1 MKIGNLNI
9 EPFGY
14 SKNVAKSIG
23 YATVDI
29 FKQSMPTISS
39 MAKEAKEYGSELYES
54 IKDFKANAVGIDG
67 QKGFLEEPLKIAKD
81 TRDNFLSDIRTGK
94 WYNKQRIE
102 QAENSA
108 VDAMFADFDDDFDF
122 DFEFDDDSSSGDSD
136 DGDSI
141 DKSSEAIIAAQTEGA
156 KGIAKVVDEVGQRT
170 SGAIS
175 MATAKS
181 ADYIVQATNAGIAS
195 LHNLNVQG
203 FEQMNA
209 GMSAINANLSTL
221 VQLAE
226 PLNTHMQNSANFY
239 NNTANWQAESLNLLK
254 QIAENTN
261 PHPANDRSRYKKRR
275 TLDDLIT
282 AEGGLD
288 FREIVNT
295 AKDAVSIYTDMAKS
309 MLDMMGGVKGLG
321 NQLSASPAKFLA
333 TAPAKFLLGG
343 ALRNRMSSFNENLSG
358 FFGSLLSVLRDRE
371 FKGPL
376 GGVVNI
382 MKALLPGS
390 AYKDSLDPSRY
401 EKGKV
406 DWDGISRMALTSVIP
421 TQLAKIVSA
430 LTGQE
435 EERFNYETGRWVKTS
450 GIKKDWEE
458 NRKRVARSANYD
470 YLEFVNDIIGK
481 MSDAGRLT
489 PDQAKKLKDNVDTF
503 NTNIFHSNNGEYR
516 DIMQEDF
523 NYQKYGIDETTW
535 RFLQSVNRQADKN
548 KKAIRTRMINDITG
562 GRDKY
567 GITNERKSLDGTDIS
582 MALYN
587 GSISENQKSRFLFGV
602 DEYNNDIF
610 YYLQG
615 IYQNTAFVTEN
626 FGSLFSGK
634 RKLKGVKIDSN
645 AKTKPINGGNGMN
658 VPNSARSKIDQTYQQ
673 SPTSSSLENLQIG
686 DMDEIVSGII
696 NAKAKVNVVKL
707 SPDLVEYKKQRDA
720 GMIEKDEEKEKK
732 IAEIEN
738 ANNLINKQV
747 DKLKSK
753 AKDNPA
759 YAGLIATLTSMFR
772 LPAKVATDLISSA
785 EVSIRTILYGEQPE
799 EGETGIFGY
808 FSQGLKNIFDKLDEK
823 IENLFGKKPSELLK
837 KLWDK
842 IAGEKGEDGQRSG
855 GVLSKFVNETNKGLK
870 SAGRWLKG
878 VFTGQDPDELE
889 ASVPTA
895 ANGRKVTKSGIVAV
909 SEGEL
914 IIPAEL
920 NPFYHG
926 KINKKE
932 QYRKEHDAARRFF
945 GFYKDG
951 TTSVGSGKIIQFPGT
966 AKSEETVDNTT
977 DDMKGPGTGKTSK
990 ISGKNALN
998 MGKDF
1003 LKSGFNFMGSII
1015 KESFD
1020 KATEKGKTIYAD
1032 RFGNTAMVVDENEEK
1047 GIKKLI
1053 DTGMKEAGVN
1063 QGAMGAGAII
1073 GAGVSL
1079 LTGAFVGP
1087 ILGAGIGAAAG
1098 LVIKSKKVQELL
1110 FGNDEKGGLVPK
1122 NISEFV
1128 RKQLPDTAK
1137 GGVLGATAGLF
1148 LGSPVLGMILGSA
1161 VGYVSASD
1169 KAKRFLFGDEE
1180 NDDGIIKKKTQ
1191 EMIKQRIPGISAGT
1205 ILGLLAG
1212 PFGSP
1217 IMNLAVGSVVGYAA
1231 TGDQF
1236 HKWLFGEEGT
1246 DNKGFVGM
1254 IKENFFNPLIGIFD
1268 KLAEAMRHHIRDAF
1282 NSMSK
1287 NIRKFLTDWVKG
1299 TVVGRAVRRVGRAAG
1314 RVADKV
1320 VKAPTRWLGN
1330 GLKALNTRMEESALE
1345 KGYRVRGE
1353 DGKYLTAE
1361 QRMKRRQDLGI
1372 KSNNKFN
1379 QFDELLAGAENS
1391 DQLAEL
1397 QGLVNQMID
1406 PTKAYDNQ
1414 IRSAR
1419 SQLRRSL
1426 KGSNIGANYRDRI
1439 YKLAADGKY
1448 DQAIE
1453 RVIKSK
1459 NIDET
1464 EKQQL
1469 IDQINQIKTAYQGRR
1484 NAKKNTKAA
1493 RRALIDNTGLKGML
1507 DKFGIKMDSL
1517 TDEQLRNMAE
1527 LTGDQIAFK
1536 KKQEE
1541 EENTPEKKI
1550 EKAVTSDIPQILNDI
1565 AEILAGNRKKRDQYK
1580 GTTSKQ
1586 EEEQQAKEDAE
1597 AKQEANK
1604 PEDGETVTQ
1613 FINGKP
1619 VKYIYNSANDDY
1631 DPDMSSSN
1639 TKDALE
1645 EQEGISKGLSS
1656 LANLGK
1662 GIKGLFG
1669 KIGRGIFGEEDEDEE
1684 GKRSGG
1690 LVGSILEFFT
1700 GNGKFNLGSILGKM
1714 LKGALVAAGIW
1725 GLMSGKFDNLGKSLG
1740 ISSSGM
1746 MDKGTYT
1753 GENGEILVKKGNK
1766 YINQETGEEYN
1777 GFVTSNN
1784 DASFSTRHASLA
1796 EKAKYNLVRGT
1807 ITGKG
1812 SVIGTL
1818 AKQIPGY
1825 KAVTGKIKGSKAGQY
1840 VADYANKKVK
1850 SAGESVSKY
1859 VRHNMADD
1867 VAGAVGKVQNSSA
1880 FKKAADAA
1888 TNSTF
1893 LKTISEALGKF
1904 ATMLTKVPVIKN
1916 VVKAI
1921 DLDKMIQTILDHC
1934 QKNIAKVA
1942 AKIGLD
1948 GISAAIPVLNAV
1960 FFVTDFM
1967 SGFNNANSILKIA
1980 NKPSFGQK
1988 IVCGLLE
1995 AIKGLIPIVGSL
2007 IPSST
2012 LVDIFM
2018 NFVAPA
2024 LGIDVSELK
2033 KDRDEAQEQLDA
2045 YNKEHG
2051 TDLTWDEYNKKVLG
2065 NQGILEKAVSGIQNV
2080 GNAIG
2085 SGVHNVVTGVKKVA
2099 ALPLNAG
2106 KALGKSLKERGV
2118 LGTAQDIGKWFIEA
2132 NKGLDDLVKK
2142 GKFKEFLEYDTGTE
2156 DPIFRSVQT
2165 VPLTMMKLNKAPGA
2179 ILSTAFHTVKNI
2191 FTTGFENIA
2200 TNFKSFETAMNTMN
2214 QKALDGKPGEVFN
2227 TKINYGA
2234 NKGPL
2239 TVVYG
2244 GLFNIAKLLYG
2255 IVGTVMMIVN
2265 PIAEF
2270 LKHPVKSIK
2279 KVINTILW
2287 GSDGNKEVDEDTS
2300 TDIEVPTQMET
2311 TPVSSGASQADQ
2323 EAIQQQLDAQ
2333 QQQESAS
2340 GSGFVSQLDRRYA
2353 NMKIGRNS
2361 IAEKGCGPAS
2371 AVMALSRN
2379 GKNISMREA
2388 TNLANRY
2395 QTGAGT
2401 DIRYFGD
2408 IFNRNGMD
2416 ATYYFSGGNSMVDDI
2431 RSGRPVV
2438 LMGQDPYNTSKRNSP
2453 FGPNNHYVVANGM
2466 DRNGNII
2473 VNDPESTSGSHVY
2486 SSKILRS
2493 VKAAVSAGMSG
2504 LRRRFSAGDSGQ
2516 YPHTVRKDK
2525 TTILMWNFFR
2535 AKGYS
2540 EAATA
2545 GILGNAQAESGIDPT
2560 RIQSDAGHAAGM
2572 FQWESYKNKSG
2583 RWKAMADYAASKGKD
2598 WTDLMSQLEYAHK
2611 EIQGLGS
2618 YFRDNCGISVEGFM
2632 QESDPVQAAVDFEA
2646 AFERA
2651 GKPHLENRKQYAQ
2664 QYFDMFKGTQVSDA
2678 VTDVVNGD
2686 ASSLTTTASTSTGT
2700 NNLNETTSTE
2710 DSSSST
2716 SDSIKSLGVLGAIT
2730 SAFSKIG
2737 NFFNGGTEDEESS
2750 SSSSSDTSS
2759 EDTSSSTS
2767 SSSSTTGTTST
2778 TGVTNAN
2785 AKTISFK
2792 GTDPVSYME
2801 GILGKIDYSMKG
2813 PRNPEK
2819 GSADCSSTV
2828 QWAIKKAGGP
2838 DIGGNTAAQYND
2850 EDLTPVWYNNG
2861 QIATEVPTGL
2871 KRNDVLFFRRDGD
2884 YTKGRQDRVGHV
2896 GLYMGNNKF
2905 IDHGSGMGPKIKDM
2919 KPESDKLIKVSRITS
2934 MESASGSGL
2943 YDPSAKSRL
2952 ILYNDHRP
2960 IRKADI
2966 NKISYERSAG
2976 ESGTLLNLPTTGTT
2990 RPVSN
2995 NNNKYGIS
3003 KDTAAML
3010 QLIITLVEQ
3019 IVKNTKDVS
3028 NIYSLLTNYC
3038 QNMLGA
3044 QGTRIAQQMQQ
3055 NTNNDDDVEK
3065 TLSSLKETMAQILA
3079 S

>member
-1 MKIGNLNI
+1 MALN
-9 EPFGY
+9 GLAY
-14 SKNVAKSIG
+14 LKNVGKSFG

-29 FKQSMPTISS
+29 FKEAMPTVKS
-39 MAKEAKEYGSELYES
+39 MTEEAKEFSSDLYES
-54 IKDFKANAVGIDG
+54 IQDFKGKAVGFDG
-67 QKGFLEEPLKIAKD
+67 QDGFLKDIKDAIKD
-81 TRDNFLSDIRTGK
+81 TRTNFISDIKTGK
-94 WYNKQRIE
+94 WYNKQRINE
-102 QAENSA
+102 RE
-108 VDAMFADFDDDFDF
+108 DADTEALFGSFDEDFNF
-122 DFEFDDDSSSGDSD
+122 DFEFEDDTPSDSSVSM
-136 DGDSI
+136 I
-141 DKSSEAIIAAQTEGA
+141 DAQTDVA
-156 KGIAKVVDEVGQRT
+156 VGISKAVDEVGQRT
-170 SGAIS
+170 AGAIS
-175 MATAKS
+175 MATAQS
-181 ADYIVQATNAGIAS
+181 AEYVVQATTTG
-195 LHNLNVQG
+195 
-203 FEQMNA
+203 MNA
-209 GMSAINANLSTL
+209 LYGLNATGFDNMNKGMGAINANLSTL

-226 PLNTHMQNSANFY
+226 PLTAHMQNSATFY
-239 NNTANWQAESLNLLK
+239 TQATEYQNKSLQLLEK
-254 QIAENTN
+254 IAENTSPN
-261 PHPANDRSRYKKRR
+261 PANNRRMSNRR
-275 TLDDLIT
+275 TLDSFLTSDGALN
-282 AEGGLD
+282 
-288 FREIVNT
+288 FREFAT
-295 AKDAVSIYTDMAKS
+295 AFKEGISTYTDMIKMAFES
-309 MLDMMGGVKGLG
+309 MGGIKGAG
-321 NQLSASPAKFLA
+321 HKLSNSPAQFLA
-333 TAPAKFLLGG
+333 SAPVK
-343 ALRNRMSSFNENLSG
+343 ALIGTGLRKGMKNFNENLSG
-358 FFGSLLSVLRDRE
+358 FFGALLSTIRDRE
-371 FKGPL
+371 FQGPA
-376 GGVVNI
+376 GSIVNVI
-382 MKALLPGS
+382 KSFILPGS
-390 AYKDSLDPSRY
+390 RYNNKMDPGRY

-406 DWDGISRMALTSVIP
+406 DWDGISRMALINVIP
-421 TQLAKIVSA
+421 TQLGKILSA
-430 LTGQE
+430 LTGRE
-435 EERFNYETGRWVKTS
+435 EERFNYDTGRWVKVSSIKEDWKNIRDRAAKNATFEYTS
-450 GIKKDWEE
+450 NIEDVIRKLLRSGQITHQQADNLKKQ
-458 NRKRVARSANYD
+458 VSNY
-470 YLEFVNDIIGK
+470 
-481 MSDAGRLT
+481 T
-489 PDQAKKLKDNVDTF
+489 
-503 NTNIFHSNNGEYR
+503 NTAFHSNNEKYR
-516 DIMQEDF
+516 DIMQDDF
-523 NYQKYGIDETTW
+523 DYESFGMDREGW
-535 RFLQSVNRQADKN
+535 EFLRSVNRSFDKN
-548 KKAIRTRMINDITG
+548 KKAIRTNLIKNITTD
-562 GRDKY
+562 RDKF
-567 GITNERKSLDGTDIS
+567 GADNERRALDSSYIGLG
-582 MALYN
+582 LYN
-587 GSISENQKSRFLFGV
+587 GSIDEDQKTRTLLGV
-602 DEYNNDIF
+602 DDYGNDLF

-615 IYQNTAFVTEN
+615 IYQNTMHVSENLGVFVPNGT
-626 FGSLFSGK
+626 K
-634 RKLKGVKIDSN
+634 IKGVNIKPKGQIKPIGATTGSGIYIPESARRDIDKKYTTTGTQNLEEIQIKDMDAIVSAVLSDDNKIDLS
-645 AKTKPINGGNGMN
+645 
-658 VPNSARSKIDQTYQQ
+658 
-673 SPTSSSLENLQIG
+673 
-686 DMDEIVSGII
+686 
-696 NAKAKVNVVKL
+696 KL
-707 SPDLVEYKKQRDA
+707 SPDLVEYVEQRRQ
-720 GMIEKDEEKEKK
+720 GLVEEDEEKEKRL
-732 IAEIEN
+732 A
-738 ANNLINKQV
+738 Q
-747 DKLKSK
+747 LKKTSGLLNDQIDSIKKK
-753 AKDNPA
+753 AKGNPI
-759 YAGLIATLTSMFR
+759 YAGLIAKITDILK
-772 LPAKVATDLISSA
+772 LPSKVGTDLLNA
-785 EVSIRTILYGEQPE
+785 LEVSMRNVLYGEGPA
-799 EGETGIFGY
+799 EGEVGIFGY
-808 FSQGLKNIFDKLDEK
+808 LSQGMKSLFDKLDQK
-823 IENLFGKKPSELLK
+823 VENIFKFKPSDLIKKAWDKLAGKKGK
-837 KLWDK
+837 DGRRTGGKL
-842 IAGEKGEDGQRSG
+842 SG
-855 GVLSKFVNETNKGLK
+855 FVNATNDSLRDVEKWIK
-870 SAGRWLKG
+870 SA
-878 VFTGQDPDELE
+878 FTDGF
-889 ASVPTA
+889 A
-895 ANGRKVTKSGIVAV
+895 ANGRRVTKTGLVAV

-920 NPFYHG
+920 NPFYRG
-926 KINKKE
+926 RIDKKE
-932 QYRKEHDAARRFF
+932 QYKKEHDAARRFF
-945 GFYKDG
+945 GFFKDG
-951 TTSVGSGKIIQFPGT
+951 GSPTERTGKAKIIQFPGT
-966 AKSEETVDNTT
+966 TPQEEPKQENANGDLNGEGAGRTT
-977 DDMKGPGTGKTSK
+977 SDSSFTQGKVFQTGKEFFK
-990 ISGKNALN
+990 SGVTY
-998 MGKDF
+998 MGSF
-1003 LKSGFNFMGSII
+1003 LKETF
-1015 KESFD
+1015 E
-1020 KATEKGKTIYAD
+1020 KATERGKTIYAD
-1032 RFGNTAMVVDENEEK
+1032 RFGNSAMVVDENEEE

-1063 QGAMGAGAII
+1063 KGAMGAGALI
-1073 GAGVSL
+1073 GAGVSI

-1098 LVIKSKKVQELL
+1098 LVIKSKKVQDLL
-1110 FGNDEKGGLVPK
+1110 FGNDEKKGLVPK

-1128 RKQLPDTAK
+1128 KKQLPNTAK
-1137 GGVLGATAGLF
+1137 GAVLGGTAGLF

-1161 VGYVSASD
+1161 AGYISASD

-1268 KLAEAMRHHIRDAF
+1268 KLAESMRHTIRASF
-1282 NSMSK
+1282 NNVGK
-1287 NIRKFLTDWVKG
+1287 TIRKLATDWFKG
-1299 TVVGRAVRRVGRAAG
+1299 TVAG
-1314 RVADKV
+1314 RVIKKAGQKVGGAVDKV
-1320 VKAPTRWLGN
+1320 VKSPFRWIGS
-1330 GLKALNTRMEESALE
+1330 GLNALNTRMEESALE

-1361 QRMKRRQDLGI
+1361 QRIQRRKDLGI

-1379 QFDELLAGAENS
+1379 QFDELLAGAESS

-1426 KGSNIGANYRDRI
+1426 RGSNIGANYRDRI

-1484 NAKKNTKAA
+1484 NAKINAKAA
-1493 RRALIDNTGLKGML
+1493 KRELVNNTGLKGML
-1507 DKFGIKMDSL
+1507 DKFGIKLDTL
-1517 TDEQLRNMAE
+1517 NDEQLRSLAE
-1527 LTGDQIAFK
+1527 LTGDQVAFK

-1597 AKQEANK
+1597 VKQEANK
-1604 PEDGETVTQ
+1604 PEDGETVIQ

-1700 GNGKFNLGSILGKM
+1700 GNGKFNLGAILGKV
-1714 LKGALVAAGIW
+1714 LKGALIAAGIW
-1725 GLMSGKFDNLGKSLG
+1725 GLMSGKFDNLGKTLG

-1753 GENGEILVKKGNK
+1753 GENGEILVKEGNK

-1825 KAVTGKIKGSKAGQY
+1825 KAVTGKIKGSKAGQA

-1850 SAGESVSKY
+1850 SAGKSAFKY
-1859 VRHNMADD
+1859 VRHDMADD

-1893 LKTISEALGKF
+1893 LKTISEALSKF

-1921 DLDKMIQTILDHC
+1921 DLDKMIQTILEHC

-2007 IPSST
+2007 IPSSI

-2142 GKFKEFLEYDTGTE
+2142 GKFKEFLEYDSGTE

-2179 ILSTAFHTVKNI
+2179 LLSTAFHTVKNV

-2200 TNFKSFETAMNTMN
+2200 TNFKSFETAIDIMN

-2239 TVVYG
+2239 TVVYD
-2244 GLFNIAKLLYG
+2244 GLLIIAKLLYG
-2255 IVGTVMMIVN
+2255 IVGTVMMIAN
-2265 PIAEF
+2265 PIVEF

-2287 GSDGNKEVDEDTS
+2287 GSDGNKKVDEDTS

-2388 TNLANRY
+2388 TNLANHY

-2486 SSKILRS
+2486 SSRILRS

-2560 RIQSDAGHAAGM
+2560 RIQSGAGHAAGM

-2686 ASSLTTTASTSTGT
+2686 ASSLTATASTSTGT

-2759 EDTSSSTS
+2759 EDVSSTTN

-2785 AKTISFK
+2785 AKTISFN

-2801 GILGKIDYSMKG
+2801 GILGKIEYSMKG
-2813 PRNPEK
+2813 ARNPEK

-2861 QIATEVPTGL
+2861 QIATEIPTGL
-2871 KRNDVLFFRRDGD
+2871 KRNDVLFFRREGD

-2990 RPVSN
+2990 RLVSN

-3055 NTNNDDDVEK
+3055 NANNDDDVEK

>member
-1 MKIGNLNI
+1 
-9 EPFGY
+9 
-14 SKNVAKSIG
+14 
-23 YATVDI
+23 
-29 FKQSMPTISS
+29 
-39 MAKEAKEYGSELYES
+39 
-54 IKDFKANAVGIDG
+54 
-67 QKGFLEEPLKIAKD
+67 
-81 TRDNFLSDIRTGK
+81 
-94 WYNKQRIE
+94 
-102 QAENSA
+102 
-108 VDAMFADFDDDFDF
+108 
-122 DFEFDDDSSSGDSD
+122 
-136 DGDSI
+136 
-141 DKSSEAIIAAQTEGA
+141 
-156 KGIAKVVDEVGQRT
+156 
-170 SGAIS
+170 
-175 MATAKS
+175 
-181 ADYIVQATNAGIAS
+181 
-195 LHNLNVQG
+195 
-203 FEQMNA
+203 
-209 GMSAINANLSTL
+209 
-221 VQLAE
+221 
-226 PLNTHMQNSANFY
+226 
-239 NNTANWQAESLNLLK
+239 
-254 QIAENTN
+254 
-261 PHPANDRSRYKKRR
+261 
-275 TLDDLIT
+275 
-282 AEGGLD
+282 
-288 FREIVNT
+288 
-295 AKDAVSIYTDMAKS
+295 
-309 MLDMMGGVKGLG
+309 
-321 NQLSASPAKFLA
+321 
-333 TAPAKFLLGG
+333 
-343 ALRNRMSSFNENLSG
+343 
-358 FFGSLLSVLRDRE
+358 
-371 FKGPL
+371 
-376 GGVVNI
+376 
-382 MKALLPGS
+382 
-390 AYKDSLDPSRY
+390 
-401 EKGKV
+401 
-406 DWDGISRMALTSVIP
+406 
-421 TQLAKIVSA
+421 
-430 LTGQE
+430 
-435 EERFNYETGRWVKTS
+435 
-450 GIKKDWEE
+450 
-458 NRKRVARSANYD
+458 
-470 YLEFVNDIIGK
+470 
-481 MSDAGRLT
+481 
-489 PDQAKKLKDNVDTF
+489 
-503 NTNIFHSNNGEYR
+503 
-516 DIMQEDF
+516 
-523 NYQKYGIDETTW
+523 
-535 RFLQSVNRQADKN
+535 
-548 KKAIRTRMINDITG
+548 
-562 GRDKY
+562 
-567 GITNERKSLDGTDIS
+567 
-582 MALYN
+582 
-587 GSISENQKSRFLFGV
+587 
-602 DEYNNDIF
+602 
-610 YYLQG
+610 
-615 IYQNTAFVTEN
+615 
-626 FGSLFSGK
+626 
-634 RKLKGVKIDSN
+634 
-645 AKTKPINGGNGMN
+645 
-658 VPNSARSKIDQTYQQ
+658 
-673 SPTSSSLENLQIG
+673 
-686 DMDEIVSGII
+686 
-696 NAKAKVNVVKL
+696 
-707 SPDLVEYKKQRDA
+707 
-720 GMIEKDEEKEKK
+720 
-732 IAEIEN
+732 
-738 ANNLINKQV
+738 
-747 DKLKSK
+747 
-753 AKDNPA
+753 
-759 YAGLIATLTSMFR
+759 
-772 LPAKVATDLISSA
+772 
-785 EVSIRTILYGEQPE
+785 
-799 EGETGIFGY
+799 
-808 FSQGLKNIFDKLDEK
+808 
-823 IENLFGKKPSELLK
+823 
-837 KLWDK
+837 
-842 IAGEKGEDGQRSG
+842 
-855 GVLSKFVNETNKGLK
+855 
-870 SAGRWLKG
+870 
-878 VFTGQDPDELE
+878 
-889 ASVPTA
+889 
-895 ANGRKVTKSGIVAV
+895 
-909 SEGEL
+909 
-914 IIPAEL
+914 
-920 NPFYHG
+920 
-926 KINKKE
+926 
-932 QYRKEHDAARRFF
+932 
-945 GFYKDG
+945 
-951 TTSVGSGKIIQFPGT
+951 
-966 AKSEETVDNTT
+966 
-977 DDMKGPGTGKTSK
+977 
-990 ISGKNALN
+990 
-998 MGKDF
+998 
-1003 LKSGFNFMGSII
+1003 
-1015 KESFD
+1015 
-1020 KATEKGKTIYAD
+1020 
-1032 RFGNTAMVVDENEEK
+1032 
-1047 GIKKLI
+1047 
-1053 DTGMKEAGVN
+1053 
-1063 QGAMGAGAII
+1063 
-1073 GAGVSL
+1073 
-1079 LTGAFVGP
+1079 
-1087 ILGAGIGAAAG
+1087 
-1098 LVIKSKKVQELL
+1098 
-1110 FGNDEKGGLVPK
+1110 
-1122 NISEFV
+1122 
-1128 RKQLPDTAK
+1128 
-1137 GGVLGATAGLF
+1137 
-1148 LGSPVLGMILGSA
+1148 
-1161 VGYVSASD
+1161 
-1169 KAKRFLFGDEE
+1169 
-1180 NDDGIIKKKTQ
+1180 
-1191 EMIKQRIPGISAGT
+1191 
-1205 ILGLLAG
+1205 
-1212 PFGSP
+1212 
-1217 IMNLAVGSVVGYAA
+1217 
-1231 TGDQF
+1231 
-1236 HKWLFGEEGT
+1236 
-1246 DNKGFVGM
+1246 
-1254 IKENFFNPLIGIFD
+1254 
-1268 KLAEAMRHHIRDAF
+1268 
-1282 NSMSK
+1282 
-1287 NIRKFLTDWVKG
+1287 
-1299 TVVGRAVRRVGRAAG
+1299 
-1314 RVADKV
+1314 
-1320 VKAPTRWLGN
+1320 
-1330 GLKALNTRMEESALE
+1330 
-1345 KGYRVRGE
+1345 
-1353 DGKYLTAE
+1353 
-1361 QRMKRRQDLGI
+1361 
-1372 KSNNKFN
+1372 
-1379 QFDELLAGAENS
+1379 
-1391 DQLAEL
+1391 
-1397 QGLVNQMID
+1397 
-1406 PTKAYDNQ
+1406 
-1414 IRSAR
+1414 
-1419 SQLRRSL
+1419 
-1426 KGSNIGANYRDRI
+1426 
-1439 YKLAADGKY
+1439 
-1448 DQAIE
+1448 
-1453 RVIKSK
+1453 
-1459 NIDET
+1459 
-1464 EKQQL
+1464 
-1469 IDQINQIKTAYQGRR
+1469 
-1484 NAKKNTKAA
+1484 
-1493 RRALIDNTGLKGML
+1493 
-1507 DKFGIKMDSL
+1507 
-1517 TDEQLRNMAE
+1517 
-1527 LTGDQIAFK
+1527 
-1536 KKQEE
+1536 
-1541 EENTPEKKI
+1541 
-1550 EKAVTSDIPQILNDI
+1550 
-1565 AEILAGNRKKRDQYK
+1565 
-1580 GTTSKQ
+1580 
-1586 EEEQQAKEDAE
+1586 
-1597 AKQEANK
+1597 
-1604 PEDGETVTQ
+1604 
-1613 FINGKP
+1613 
-1619 VKYIYNSANDDY
+1619 
-1631 DPDMSSSN
+1631 
-1639 TKDALE
+1639 
-1645 EQEGISKGLSS
+1645 
-1656 LANLGK
+1656 
-1662 GIKGLFG
+1662 
-1669 KIGRGIFGEEDEDEE
+1669 
-1684 GKRSGG
+1684 
-1690 LVGSILEFFT
+1690 
-1700 GNGKFNLGSILGKM
+1700 M

-1753 GENGEILVKKGNK
+1753 GENGEILIKEGNK

-1825 KAVTGKIKGSKAGQY
+1825 KAVTGKIKGSKAGQA

-1850 SAGESVSKY
+1850 SAGKSAFRY
-1859 VRHNMADD
+1859 VRHDMADD

-2045 YNKEHG
+2045 YNEEHG

-2099 ALPLNAG
+2099 ALPFNAG

-2132 NKGLDDLVKK
+2132 NKGLNDLVKK
-2142 GKFKEFLEYDTGTE
+2142 GKFKEFLEYDSGTE
-2156 DPIFRSVQT
+2156 DPIFRSIQT

-2179 ILSTAFHTVKNI
+2179 LLSTAFHTVKNV

-2200 TNFKSFETAMNTMN
+2200 TNFKSYETAIEIMY

-2244 GLFNIAKLLYG
+2244 ALLNIAKILYG
-2255 IVGTVMMIVN
+2255 IVGTVAMIVN

-2287 GSDGNKEVDEDTS
+2287 GSDGNKKVDEDTS

-2311 TPVSSGASQADQ
+2311 TPASSGASQADQ
-2323 EAIQQQLDAQ
+2323 QAIQQQLDAQ

-2486 SSKILRS
+2486 SSRILRS

-2560 RIQSDAGHAAGM
+2560 RIQSGAGHAAGM

-2686 ASSLTTTASTSTGT
+2686 ASSLTATASTSTGT

-2750 SSSSSDTSS
+2750 SSSSSDTSG

-2801 GILGKIDYSMKG
+2801 GILGKIEYSMKG
-2813 PRNPEK
+2813 ARNPEK

-2990 RPVSN
+2990 RSVSN

-3055 NTNNDDDVEK
+3055 NANNDDDVEK

>member
-1 MKIGNLNI
+1 MNALTYAKNVGKS
-9 EPFGY
+9 FGY
-14 SKNVAKSIG
+14 ASI
-23 YATVDI
+23 DI
-29 FKQSMPTISS
+29 FKEALPSVTSMVESAKDFSS
-39 MAKEAKEYGSELYES
+39 DLYQS
-54 IKDFKANAVGIDG
+54 IKDFQSKATGLDDNG
-67 QKGFLEEPLKIAKD
+67 GFSKDVAKV
-81 TRDNFLSDIRTGK
+81 LSDAKKNFISDIKTGK
-94 WYNKQRIE
+94 WYNKQRISE
-102 QAENSA
+102 SEDEMMAN
-108 VDAMFADFDDDFDF
+108 MFGGGFDDDFNF
-122 DFEFDDDSSSGDSD
+122 DFEFEDNDDSGIDPSTAASIESQSD
-136 DGDSI
+136 N
-141 DKSSEAIIAAQTEGA
+141 AV
-156 KGIAKVVDEVGQRT
+156 GIAKAMDQVGQKT
-170 SGAIS
+170 AGAIS
-175 MATAKS
+175 MAAAES
-181 ADYIVQATNAGIAS
+181 ADYIVTANRAG
-195 LHNLNVQG
+195 
-203 FEQMNA
+203 MNA
-209 GMSAINANLSTL
+209 LYGLNSKGFDQMSKGLQAINANISAI
-221 VQLAE
+221 VQLAQ
-226 PLNTHMQNSANFY
+226 PLTTHMQNSTNFY
-239 NNTANWQAESLNLLK
+239 THTTAYQERSLKLLEEIAKNTS
-254 QIAENTN
+254 
-261 PHPANDRSRYKKRR
+261 PHPAEGNRSLKQRK
-275 TLDDLIT
+275 TLDSLLT
-282 AEGGLD
+282 ADGGID
-288 FREIVNT
+288 FREVVSSI
-295 AKDAVSIYTDMAKS
+295 KDSVSTYTDMISS
-309 MLDMMGGVKGLG
+309 MLEMFGGVKGAG
-321 NQLSASPAKFLA
+321 GMISASPLKNAVIGGTKFLMG
-333 TAPAKFLLGG
+333 KGLRGGMRRLNSNLG
-343 ALRNRMSSFNENLSG
+343 S
-358 FFGSLLSVLRDRE
+358 FFGAALSKLRDTT
-371 FKGPL
+371 FTGPFGDVL
-376 GGVVNI
+376 NMLKDMV
-382 MKALLPGS
+382 LPRSG
-390 AYKDSLDPSRY
+390 YTDKIDPSKY
-401 EKGKV
+401 VKGKV
-406 DWDGISRMALTSVIP
+406 DWDGMSRRALMEVIP
-421 TQLAKIVSA
+421 TQLSRIISILSNSDELDIYDYEAGKWTTKKAAEKKREQDKRKI
-430 LTGQE
+430 
-435 EERFNYETGRWVKTS
+435 
-450 GIKKDWEE
+450 
-458 NRKRVARSANYD
+458 ARSSNFEMINFMESMINQFVSSGQMSSLEGTNFKQKIDD
-470 YLEFVNDIIGK
+470 Y
-481 MSDAGRLT
+481 
-489 PDQAKKLKDNVDTF
+489 
-503 NTNIFHSNNGEYR
+503 NTKIFHSNSSDYKNIR
-516 DIMQEDF
+516 NNDF
-523 NYQKYGIDETTW
+523 DYKKYGLDRPTWELMRSMILAGDKIDPGLFNRYVNSTETGKDRYGDSMRRKEMEGT
-535 RFLQSVNRQADKN
+535 SVLTHFFDGTFDQT
-548 KKAIRTRMINDITG
+548 KKART
-562 GRDKY
+562 
-567 GITNERKSLDGTDIS
+567 
-582 MALYN
+582 
-587 GSISENQKSRFLFGV
+587 LFGV
-602 DEYNNDIF
+602 DSYGNDMFF
-610 YYLQG
+610 YMQG
-615 IYQNTAFVTEN
+615 IYQNTLYLAEN
-626 FGSLFSGK
+626 LPNLVVKGK
-634 RKLKGVKIDSN
+634 KLKGVGIKSNGQIKPIGNGTGTMNANVSPEEQKAIDS
-645 AKTKPINGGNGMN
+645 K
-658 VPNSARSKIDQTYQQ
+658 YQD
-673 SPTSSSLENLQIG
+673 SVGLENIQLKDVDAIASAILSEGFQV
-686 DMDEIVSGII
+686 DMT
-696 NAKAKVNVVKL
+696 KVD
-707 SPDLVEYKKQRDA
+707 PELVEYKQLRDA
-720 GMIEKDEEKEKK
+720 GLVEKDEEKDKRLAQLERTSAGINDQIKK
-732 IAEIEN
+732 I
-738 ANNLINKQV
+738 
-747 DKLKSK
+747 KSK
-753 AKDNPA
+753 VANNPA
-759 YAGLIATLTSMFR
+759 YNSLIASLTKLFR
-772 LPAKVATDLISSA
+772 LPMKVGTDIMDAINVTTL
-785 EVSIRTILYGEQPE
+785 RMLYGKEGTEGQKGIFDYFE
-799 EGETGIFGY
+799 EGMK
-808 FSQGLKNIFDKLDEK
+808 GLFDRLDEK
-823 IENLFGKKPSELLK
+823 VNDLFGQKPSELMNRLWN
-837 KLWDK
+837 KL
-842 IAGEKGEDGQRSG
+842 AGEKGEDGKRHG
-855 GVLSKFVNETNKGLK
+855 GVLSGFVNETNEN
-870 SAGRWLKG
+870 LKG
-878 VFTGQDPDELE
+878 VGNWVKDVFSNGF
-889 ASVPTA
+889 ASK
-895 ANGRKVTKSGIVAV
+895 GRRVTKTGLVAV
-909 SEGEL
+909 SEGEM

-920 NPFYHG
+920 NPYYKG
-926 KINKKE
+926 KVNKRD
-932 QYRKEHDAARRFF
+932 QYRKEHNAARRFF
-945 GFYKDG
+945 GFYQDG
-951 TTSVGSGKIIQFPGT
+951 TQSVNGDLQGEGAGRTTEATGDFIDQFKEGKIYQ
-966 AKSEETVDNTT
+966 
-977 DDMKGPGTGKTSK
+977 TGK
-990 ISGKNALN
+990 N
-998 MGKDF
+998 F
-1003 LKSGFNFMGSII
+1003 LKSGVDLMGSAITQVL
-1015 KESFD
+1015 E
-1020 KATEKGKTIYAD
+1020 KATQKGKVIYAD
-1032 RFGNTAMVVDENEEK
+1032 KFGNSAMVVDENEEE

-1063 QGAMGAGAII
+1063 RGAMGAGALI
-1073 GAGVSL
+1073 GAGVSV

-1098 LVIKSKKVQELL
+1098 LVIKSKKVQDLL
-1110 FGNDEKGGLVPK
+1110 FGNDEKKGLVPE

-1128 RKQLPDTAK
+1128 KKQLPNTSK
-1137 GGVLGATAGLF
+1137 GAILGGAAGIF

-1161 VGYVSASD
+1161 AGYISASD

-1254 IKENFFNPLIGIFD
+1254 INENFFKPLVGIFD
-1268 KLAEAMRHHIRDAF
+1268 KLAENMRHTIRASF
-1282 NSMSK
+1282 NNVGK
-1287 NIRKFLTDWVKG
+1287 TIRKLATDWFKG
-1299 TVVGRAVRRVGRAAG
+1299 SIAGRAVKKVGGAIDR
-1314 RVADKV
+1314 V
-1320 VKAPTRWLGN
+1320 VKSPVRWIGS
-1330 GLKALNTRMEESALE
+1330 GLKGINNRMEARALE
-1345 KGYRVRGE
+1345 RGYRVKDDETGE
-1353 DGKYLTAE
+1353 LLSAQERQARRKELGVEGGKFGRLDDIIIGAQESGQLE
-1361 QRMKRRQDLGI
+1361 QLQDL
-1372 KSNNKFN
+1372 
-1379 QFDELLAGAENS
+1379 A
-1391 DQLAEL
+1391 
-1397 QGLVNQMID
+1397 NQMID
-1406 PTKAYDNQ
+1406 PTKAYDKQ
-1414 IRSAR
+1414 IQDSRNL
-1419 SQLRRSL
+1419 LRGNL
-1426 KGSNIGANYRDRI
+1426 KKSNAVNRDRI
-1439 YKLAADGKY
+1439 YKLATQGKY
-1448 DQAIE
+1448 DKAIDL
-1453 RVIKSK
+1453 VVK
-1459 NIDET
+1459 NNNISQE
-1464 EKQQL
+1464 EKQKL
-1469 IDQINQIKTAYQGRR
+1469 LDQINNLRNAYKNRR
-1484 NAKKNTKAA
+1484 NAKQNTNEAKRKLADA
-1493 RRALIDNTGLKGML
+1493 TGMKGLL
-1507 DKFGIKMDSL
+1507 DKLGVDVSTM
-1517 TDEQLRNMAE
+1517 TDEELRSLSE
-1527 LTGDQIAFK
+1527 LTGDQIKFK
-1536 KKQEE
+1536 KKKDE
-1541 EENTPEKKI
+1541 EENTPEKQMQ
-1550 EKAVTSDIPQILNDI
+1550 KAVTGDIPTLLKDI
-1565 AEILAGNRKKRDQYK
+1565 AEILAGNPKKM
-1580 GTTSKQ
+1580 Q
-1586 EEEQQAKEDAE
+1586 EYQGNMSEQQQQQQAKAKAE
-1597 AKQEANK
+1597 ADKAAQEPDDGDVRTITDANGNVIKQ
-1604 PEDGETVTQ
+1604 
-1613 FINGKP
+1613 
-1619 VKYIYNSANDDY
+1619 IYDSTEGTWNDDL
-1631 DPDMSSSN
+1631 SN
-1639 TKDALE
+1639 GPTKAAR
-1645 EQEGISKGLSS
+1645 EQQQQTAEGMFS
-1656 LANLGK
+1656 LAKLSTGLKGIFGKLGK
-1662 GIKGLFG
+1662 A
-1669 KIGRGIFGEEDEDEE
+1669 IFGEEDEEEE

-1690 LVGSILEFFT
+1690 LVGNILGFFT
-1700 GNGKFNLGSILGKM
+1700 GNGKFNLGAILGKV
-1714 LKGALVAAGIW
+1714 LKGALIAAGIW
-1725 GLMSGKFDNLGKSLG
+1725 GLMSGKFDNLGKTLG

-1753 GENGEILVKKGNK
+1753 GENGEILVKEGNK

-1825 KAVTGKIKGSKAGQY
+1825 KAVTGKIKGSKAGQA

-1850 SAGESVSKY
+1850 SAGRSAFKY
-1859 VRHNMADD
+1859 VRHDMADD

-1921 DLDKMIQTILDHC
+1921 DLDKMIQTILEHC

-2045 YNKEHG
+2045 YNEEHG

-2142 GKFKEFLEYDTGTE
+2142 GKFKEFLEYDSGTE

-2179 ILSTAFHTVKNI
+2179 LLSTAFHTVKNV

-2200 TNFKSFETAMNTMN
+2200 TNFKSFETAIDIMN
-2214 QKALDGKPGEVFN
+2214 QKALDGKPGEVLN

-2244 GLFNIAKLLYG
+2244 GLLNIAKLLYG

-2287 GSDGNKEVDEDTS
+2287 GSDGNKKIDEDTS

-2311 TPVSSGASQADQ
+2311 APVSSGASQADQ

-2340 GSGFVSQLDRRYA
+2340 GSGFVSQLDRRYT

-2486 SSKILRS
+2486 SSRILRS

-2560 RIQSDAGHAAGM
+2560 RIQTGAGHAAGM

-2686 ASSLTTTASTSTGT
+2686 ASSLTATASTSTGT

-2759 EDTSSSTS
+2759 EDVSSSTN

-2785 AKTISFK
+2785 AKTISFN

-2801 GILGKIDYSMKG
+2801 GILGKIEYSMKG
-2813 PRNPEK
+2813 ARNPEK

-2871 KRNDVLFFRRDGD
+2871 KRNDVLFFRREGD

-3055 NTNNDDDVEK
+3055 NANNDDDVEK

>member
-1 MKIGNLNI
+1 
-9 EPFGY
+9 
-14 SKNVAKSIG
+14 
-23 YATVDI
+23 
-29 FKQSMPTISS
+29 
-39 MAKEAKEYGSELYES
+39 
-54 IKDFKANAVGIDG
+54 
-67 QKGFLEEPLKIAKD
+67 
-81 TRDNFLSDIRTGK
+81 
-94 WYNKQRIE
+94 
-102 QAENSA
+102 
-108 VDAMFADFDDDFDF
+108 
-122 DFEFDDDSSSGDSD
+122 
-136 DGDSI
+136 
-141 DKSSEAIIAAQTEGA
+141 
-156 KGIAKVVDEVGQRT
+156 
-170 SGAIS
+170 
-175 MATAKS
+175 
-181 ADYIVQATNAGIAS
+181 
-195 LHNLNVQG
+195 
-203 FEQMNA
+203 
-209 GMSAINANLSTL
+209 
-221 VQLAE
+221 
-226 PLNTHMQNSANFY
+226 
-239 NNTANWQAESLNLLK
+239 
-254 QIAENTN
+254 
-261 PHPANDRSRYKKRR
+261 
-275 TLDDLIT
+275 
-282 AEGGLD
+282 
-288 FREIVNT
+288 
-295 AKDAVSIYTDMAKS
+295 
-309 MLDMMGGVKGLG
+309 
-321 NQLSASPAKFLA
+321 
-333 TAPAKFLLGG
+333 
-343 ALRNRMSSFNENLSG
+343 
-358 FFGSLLSVLRDRE
+358 
-371 FKGPL
+371 
-376 GGVVNI
+376 
-382 MKALLPGS
+382 
-390 AYKDSLDPSRY
+390 
-401 EKGKV
+401 
-406 DWDGISRMALTSVIP
+406 
-421 TQLAKIVSA
+421 
-430 LTGQE
+430 
-435 EERFNYETGRWVKTS
+435 
-450 GIKKDWEE
+450 
-458 NRKRVARSANYD
+458 
-470 YLEFVNDIIGK
+470 
-481 MSDAGRLT
+481 
-489 PDQAKKLKDNVDTF
+489 
-503 NTNIFHSNNGEYR
+503 
-516 DIMQEDF
+516 
-523 NYQKYGIDETTW
+523 
-535 RFLQSVNRQADKN
+535 
-548 KKAIRTRMINDITG
+548 MIN
-562 GRDKY
+562 
-567 GITNERKSLDGTDIS
+567 
-582 MALYN
+582 
-587 GSISENQKSRFLFGV
+587 
-602 DEYNNDIF
+602 
-610 YYLQG
+610 
-615 IYQNTAFVTEN
+615 
-626 FGSLFSGK
+626 
-634 RKLKGVKIDSN
+634 
-645 AKTKPINGGNGMN
+645 
-658 VPNSARSKIDQTYQQ
+658 
-673 SPTSSSLENLQIG
+673 
-686 DMDEIVSGII
+686 
-696 NAKAKVNVVKL
+696 
-707 SPDLVEYKKQRDA
+707 
-720 GMIEKDEEKEKK
+720 
-732 IAEIEN
+732 
-738 ANNLINKQV
+738 
-747 DKLKSK
+747 
-753 AKDNPA
+753 
-759 YAGLIATLTSMFR
+759 
-772 LPAKVATDLISSA
+772 
-785 EVSIRTILYGEQPE
+785 
-799 EGETGIFGY
+799 
-808 FSQGLKNIFDKLDEK
+808 
-823 IENLFGKKPSELLK
+823 
-837 KLWDK
+837 
-842 IAGEKGEDGQRSG
+842 
-855 GVLSKFVNETNKGLK
+855 
-870 SAGRWLKG
+870 
-878 VFTGQDPDELE
+878 
-889 ASVPTA
+889 
-895 ANGRKVTKSGIVAV
+895 
-909 SEGEL
+909 
-914 IIPAEL
+914 
-920 NPFYHG
+920 
-926 KINKKE
+926 
-932 QYRKEHDAARRFF
+932 
-945 GFYKDG
+945 
-951 TTSVGSGKIIQFPGT
+951 
-966 AKSEETVDNTT
+966 
-977 DDMKGPGTGKTSK
+977 
-990 ISGKNALN
+990 
-998 MGKDF
+998 
-1003 LKSGFNFMGSII
+1003 
-1015 KESFD
+1015 
-1020 KATEKGKTIYAD
+1020 
-1032 RFGNTAMVVDENEEK
+1032 
-1047 GIKKLI
+1047 
-1053 DTGMKEAGVN
+1053 
-1063 QGAMGAGAII
+1063 
-1073 GAGVSL
+1073 
-1079 LTGAFVGP
+1079 
-1087 ILGAGIGAAAG
+1087 
-1098 LVIKSKKVQELL
+1098 
-1110 FGNDEKGGLVPK
+1110 
-1122 NISEFV
+1122 
-1128 RKQLPDTAK
+1128 
-1137 GGVLGATAGLF
+1137 
-1148 LGSPVLGMILGSA
+1148 
-1161 VGYVSASD
+1161 
-1169 KAKRFLFGDEE
+1169 
-1180 NDDGIIKKKTQ
+1180 
-1191 EMIKQRIPGISAGT
+1191 
-1205 ILGLLAG
+1205 
-1212 PFGSP
+1212 
-1217 IMNLAVGSVVGYAA
+1217 
-1231 TGDQF
+1231 
-1236 HKWLFGEEGT
+1236 
-1246 DNKGFVGM
+1246 
-1254 IKENFFNPLIGIFD
+1254 ENFFKPLVGIFD
-1268 KLAEAMRHHIRDAF
+1268 KLAENMRHTIRASF
-1282 NSMSK
+1282 NNVGK
-1287 NIRKFLTDWVKG
+1287 TIRKLATDWFKG
-1299 TVVGRAVRRVGRAAG
+1299 SVAGRAVKKVGGAIDR
-1314 RVADKV
+1314 V
-1320 VKAPTRWLGN
+1320 VKSPVRWIGS
-1330 GLKALNTRMEESALE
+1330 GLKGINNRMEARALE
-1345 KGYRVRGE
+1345 KGYRVKDDETGE
-1353 DGKYLTAE
+1353 LLSAQERQARRKELGVEGGKFGRLDDIIIGAQESGQLE
-1361 QRMKRRQDLGI
+1361 QLQDL
-1372 KSNNKFN
+1372 
-1379 QFDELLAGAENS
+1379 A
-1391 DQLAEL
+1391 
-1397 QGLVNQMID
+1397 NQMID
-1406 PTKAYDNQ
+1406 PTKAYDKQ
-1414 IRSAR
+1414 IQDSRNL
-1419 SQLRRSL
+1419 LRGNL
-1426 KGSNIGANYRDRI
+1426 KKSNAVNRDRI
-1439 YKLAADGKY
+1439 YKLATQGKY
-1448 DQAIE
+1448 DKAIDL
-1453 RVIKSK
+1453 VVK
-1459 NIDET
+1459 NNNISQE
-1464 EKQQL
+1464 EKQKL
-1469 IDQINQIKTAYQGRR
+1469 LDQINNLRNAYKNRR
-1484 NAKKNTKAA
+1484 NAKQNTNEAKRKLADA
-1493 RRALIDNTGLKGML
+1493 TGMKGLL
-1507 DKFGIKMDSL
+1507 DKLGVDVSTM
-1517 TDEQLRNMAE
+1517 TDEELRSLSE
-1527 LTGDQIAFK
+1527 LTGDQIKFK
-1536 KKQEE
+1536 KKKDE
-1541 EENTPEKKI
+1541 EENTPEKQI
-1550 EKAVTSDIPQILNDI
+1550 QKAVTGDIPTLLKDI
-1565 AEILAGNRKKRDQYK
+1565 AEILAGNPKK
-1580 GTTSKQ
+1580 TQ
-1586 EEEQQAKEDAE
+1586 EYQGNMSEQQQQQQAKAKAE
-1597 AKQEANK
+1597 ADKAAQEPDDGDVRTITDANGNVIKQ
-1604 PEDGETVTQ
+1604 
-1613 FINGKP
+1613 
-1619 VKYIYNSANDDY
+1619 IYDSTEGTWNDDL
-1631 DPDMSSSN
+1631 SN
-1639 TKDALE
+1639 GPTKAAR
-1645 EQEGISKGLSS
+1645 EQQQQTAEGMSS
-1656 LANLGK
+1656 LAKLGTGLKGMFGKLGK
-1662 GIKGLFG
+1662 A
-1669 KIGRGIFGEEDEDEE
+1669 IFGEKDEEEE

-1690 LVGSILEFFT
+1690 LIGNILEFFT
-1700 GNGKFNLGSILGKM
+1700 GNGKFNLGAILGKV
-1714 LKGALVAAGIW
+1714 LKGALIAAGLY
-1725 GLMSGKFDNLGKSLG
+1725 GAFTGKFNNLAKSLG
-1740 ISSSGM
+1740 LASSGM

-1784 DASFSTRHASLA
+1784 DASFSTRHASFS
-1796 EKAKYNLVRGT
+1796 EKLTYNTVRGVLT
-1807 ITGKG
+1807 DRG
-1812 SVIGTL
+1812 SL
-1818 AKQIPGY
+1818 AGLALDHIPGMKY
-1825 KAVTGKIKGSKAGQY
+1825 VYGKALN
-1840 VADYANKKVK
+1840 NKKVIGGIVK
-1850 SAGESVSKY
+1850 ADNATKKAGNKVAEFVSKGGISDTIT
-1859 VRHNMADD
+1859 NA
-1867 VAGAVGKVQNSSA
+1867 AGKVQNSSA

-1893 LKTISEALGKF
+1893 LKTISEALSKF

-2118 LGTAQDIGKWFIEA
+2118 LGTAQDIGKWFVEA

-2156 DPIFRSVQT
+2156 DPIFKSVQT

-2179 ILSTAFHTVKNI
+2179 ILSTAFHTVKNV

-2486 SSKILRS
+2486 SSRILRS

-2560 RIQSDAGHAAGM
+2560 RIQSGAGHAAGM

-2686 ASSLTTTASTSTGT
+2686 ASSLTATASTSTGT

-2737 NFFNGGTEDEESS
+2737 NFFNGGTEDEGSS

-2767 SSSSTTGTTST
+2767 SSTNTTGTTST

-2801 GILGKIDYSMKG
+2801 SILGKIDYSMKG

-2838 DIGGNTAAQYND
+2838 DIGGNTASQYND

-2905 IDHGSGMGPKIKDM
+2905 IDHGNGMGPKIKDM

-2966 NKISYERSAG
+2966 NRISYERSAG
-2976 ESGTLLNLPTTGTT
+2976 ESGMLLNLPTTGTT

-3055 NTNNDDDVEK
+3055 NANNDDDVEK

>member
-1 MKIGNLNI
+1 MKIGKLDI

-108 VDAMFADFDDDFDF
+108 VDAMFADFDDNFDF
-122 DFEFDDDSSSGDSD
+122 DFEFDDDDSGGDFDD
-136 DGDSI
+136 DGDGI

-209 GMSAINANLSTL
+209 GMTAINANLSTL

-261 PHPANDRSRYKKRR
+261 PHPSNDRSRYKKRR

-295 AKDAVSIYTDMAKS
+295 AKDAVSIYTDMVKS

-321 NQLSASPAKFLA
+321 NQISASPARFLA
-333 TAPAKFLLGG
+333 TAPAKFLLGTT
-343 ALRNRMSSFNENLSG
+343 LRSKMGSFNENLSG

-371 FKGPL
+371 FKGPF
-376 GGVVNI
+376 GGVINI

-406 DWDGISRMALTSVIP
+406 DWDGISRKALVDVIP

-435 EERFNYETGRWVKTS
+435 ETRFNYETGRWVKVS
-450 GIKKDWEE
+450 GIRQSWEE
-458 NRKRVARSANYD
+458 NRKRIARSANYD
-470 YLEFVNDIIGK
+470 YMDYMETLIGK
-481 MSDAGRLT
+481 MADANQIT
-489 PDQAKKLKDNVDTF
+489 QDQAKRLKQNVNTF
-503 NTNIFHSNNGEYR
+503 NENVFHSNSGEYR
-516 DIMQEDF
+516 DVMQDDF
-523 NYQKYGIDETTW
+523 NYQKYGIDKQTW
-535 RFLQSVNRQADKN
+535 EFIRAANRAMDKS
-548 KKAIRTRMINDITG
+548 KKAIRTRSIQDITM
-562 GRDKY
+562 GRDTY
-567 GITNERKSLDGTDIS
+567 GNTNERKSLDGTDIS
-582 MALYN
+582 LAMFN
-587 GSISENQKSRFLFGV
+587 GSLDDTKKSRFLFGA

-610 YYLQG
+610 FYLQG
-615 IYQNTAFVTEN
+615 IYQNTAYLSEN
-626 FGSLFSGK
+626 LGVFTNGK
-634 RKLKGVKIDSN
+634 KKLKGVKIQSN
-645 AKTKPINGGNGMN
+645 GKTKPIAGSQGMN
-658 VPNSARSKIDQTYQQ
+658 IPQSVRAGIDKTYTQT
-673 SPTSSSLENLQIG
+673 PTNSSLEDLQIG
-686 DMDEIVSGII
+686 DMNEIVSAII
-696 NAKAKVNVVKL
+696 NGKAKTNVVQL
-707 SPDLVEYKKQRDA
+707 SPDLLEYKRQRDA
-720 GMIEKDEEKEKK
+720 GLIEKDDEKDKK
-732 IAEIEN
+732 IEEIEK

-759 YAGLIATLTSMFR
+759 YAGLIATLTNMFR

-785 EVSIRTILYGEQPE
+785 EVSMRTILYGEQPE

-855 GVLSKFVNETNKGLK
+855 GPLSKFVNETNKGLK

-878 VFTGQDPDELE
+878 VFTGEDPDEVE

-951 TTSVGSGKIIQFPGT
+951 TESVGSENANG
-966 AKSEETVDNTT
+966 DLN
-977 DDMKGPGTGKTSK
+977 GPGAGRTSS
-990 ISGKNALN
+990 ISGKKAVD

-1003 LKSGFNFMGSII
+1003 LKSGVTYMGSMI
-1015 KESFD
+1015 KEVFE
-1020 KATEKGKTIYAD
+1020 KATDKGKTIYAD
-1032 RFGNTAMVVDENEEK
+1032 KFGNTAMVVDDNEEK

-1379 QFDELLAGAENS
+1379 QFDELLAGAESS

-1426 KGSNIGANYRDRI
+1426 RGSNIGANYRDKI

-1453 RVIKSK
+1453 RVIKSR

-1484 NAKKNTKAA
+1484 NAKRNTKAA

-1541 EENTPEKKI
+1541 EENTPEKKM

-1580 GTTSKQ
+1580 GTTSEQ
-1586 EEEQQAKEDAE
+1586 EEQQQAKEDAE
-1597 AKQEANK
+1597 AKQEAEEPDTGDVKN
-1604 PEDGETVTQ
+1604 EIVD
-1613 FINGKP
+1613 GKP
-1619 VKYIYNSANDDY
+1619 MRFIYDKKKGGYNPDLS
-1631 DPDMSSSN
+1631 DPDTAAAMDDQEEKS
-1639 TKDALE
+1639 KALMTIA
-1645 EQEGISKGLSS
+1645 G
-1656 LANLGK
+1656 LGK

-1669 KIGRGIFGEEDEDEE
+1669 KLGKAIFGEEDEDEE

-1690 LVGSILEFFT
+1690 LVGNILEFFT
-1700 GNGKFNLGSILGKM
+1700 GNGKFNLGSILGKV
-1714 LKGALVAAGIW
+1714 LKGALIAAGLY
-1725 GLMSGKFDNLGKSLG
+1725 GLFSGKFNKLGESLG
-1740 ISSSGM
+1740 ISSGGM
-1746 MDKGTYT
+1746 MDKGTFT
-1753 GENGEILVKKGNK
+1753 GENGEILVKEGNK

-1777 GFVTSNN
+1777 GFVKSNN
-1784 DASFSTRHASLA
+1784 DASFSTRHASLS
-1796 EKAKYNLVRGT
+1796 EKAVYNTARGF
-1807 ITGKG
+1807 ITSKG
-1812 SVIGTL
+1812 SVAEL
-1818 AKQIPGY
+1818 AVRQIPGSKY
-1825 KAVTGKIKGSKAGQY
+1825 AYDKILSTKTVGGGLIKLDNATKKAGNK
-1840 VADYANKKVK
+1840 VADF
-1850 SAGESVSKY
+1850 VSKGGISDTIT
-1859 VRHNMADD
+1859 NA
-1867 VAGAVGKVQNSSA
+1867 AGKVQNSSA

-1893 LKTISEALGKF
+1893 LKTISEALSKF

-1921 DLDKMIQTILDHC
+1921 DMDKMIQTILDHC

-2007 IPSST
+2007 IPSSI

-2045 YNKEHG
+2045 YNEEHG

-2099 ALPLNAG
+2099 ALPFNAG

-2118 LGTAQDIGKWFIEA
+2118 LGTAQDIGKWFTEA

-2142 GKFKEFLEYDTGTE
+2142 GKFKEFLEYDAGTE
-2156 DPIFRSVQT
+2156 DPIFKSVQT

-2179 ILSTAFHTVKNI
+2179 ILSTAFHTVKNV

-2287 GSDGNKEVDEDTS
+2287 GSDANKKVDEEES

-2340 GSGFVSQLDRRYA
+2340 GSGFVSQLDQRYA

-2371 AVMALSRN
+2371 AVMALSKN

-2388 TNLANRY
+2388 TNIANRY

-2416 ATYYFSGGNSMVDDI
+2416 ATYYLSGGNSMVDDI

-2466 DRNGNII
+2466 YRNGNII

-2486 SSKILRS
+2486 SSRILRS

-2560 RIQSDAGHAAGM
+2560 RIQSGAGHAAGM

-2664 QYFDMFKGTQVSDA
+2664 QYFDMFKGTKVSDA
-2678 VTDVVNGD
+2678 VTDVANGD
-2686 ASSLTTTASTSTGT
+2686 TSSLTATASTSTGT

-2759 EDTSSSTS
+2759 EDSSSSTS
-2767 SSSSTTGTTST
+2767 SSSGTTGTTST

-2801 GILGKIDYSMKG
+2801 GILGKIEYSMKG
-2813 PRNPEK
+2813 ARNPEK

-2828 QWAIKKAGGP
+2828 QWAIKKADGP

-2871 KRNDVLFFRRDGD
+2871 KRNDVLFFRREGD

-2966 NKISYERSAG
+2966 NKISYERSGG

-3055 NTNNDDDVEK
+3055 NANNDDDVEK
-3065 TLSSLKETMAQILA
+3065 TLSSLKETMAQIL
-3079 S
+3079 SN